1 MIKVERAQNLH
12 AVLCAEGDKS
22 ITIRAVL
29 LGALAKG
36 DTVIYNPL
44 LADDVLSAIKC
55 VKQLGA
61 KVAVSGNKMVVTGT
75 KKVNGGVVFNCKN
88 SGTLARLLIGAL
100 SGLGVE
106 ATVIGDR
113 SLSSRPME
121 RVCEPLRMRG
131 ARLKSTNG
139 FLPVKIEPSKIN
151 DFEYF
156 MPVDSAQVKSA
167 IILAGVTSGCKTLIH
182 EDNPTR
188 DHTEKML
195 IDFGA
200 NVKIDNGVI
209 AVENSTLI
217 GCKIEVPNDPSSAAF
232 YLALGLLLG
241 EVTSKEVMINPLRDG
256 FYRVLANAGAR
267 IEYNNIIHN
276 SFGIISDVTAY
287 KSPISYF
294 EIEKEEIPTLIDEI
308 PIIAIISAFNG
319 GCLIKGANELR
330 FKESD
335 RLKGIV
341 ELLILAG
348 GRAQII
354 GDNLKVEGG
363 LIPNFFEYQGDDH
376 RMVMCAYVLLSALNG
391 GILNGEKNAHISFP
405 TFFKRLESNK
415 LCLIGANLSTSLSG
429 KMHKHI
435 LSEIWSEN
443 FTYQMLS
450 LKEDEIGDFFKKST
464 YKAINA
470 TIPYKE
476 RLFLEVKEHSKDA
489 KICGCANYLLNN
501 KAHTTDG
508 EGLLLALKY
517 NGESVANKRVCVC
530 GMGGAGR
537 SIALALKKAGAI
549 VYVANRTTSKAVDF
563 CKRVQGIAL
572 YSNEECDIL
581 INATSNVSD
590 ILFEEQAVNQSV
602 TVIDINYNKECA
614 LINLAKKVGARH
626 YDGKDMLFFQAYICD
641 CIFTDAII
649 DEELAFNLYN
659 SYKVKYEN

>member
-22 ITIRAVL
+22 ITLRALL

-36 DTVIYNPL
+36 ETVIFNPL
-44 LADDVLSAIKC
+44 LADDILSGIEC

-61 KVAVSGNKMVVTGT
+61 NVVVSGNKMVVTGT

-100 SGLGVE
+100 AGLGIE
-106 ATVIGDR
+106 ATVVGDS
-113 SLSSRPME
+113 SLSKRPME
-121 RVCEPLRMRG
+121 RVCAPLRMRG
-131 ARLKSTNG
+131 ARLESTNG
-139 FLPVKIEPSKIN
+139 CLPVKIEPSKLS

-167 IILAGVTSGCKTLIH
+167 MILSGITAGCKTVIH
-182 EDNPTR
+182 EKNPTR

-195 IDFGA
+195 LDFGA

-209 AVENSTLI
+209 TVENSTLS
-217 GCKIEVPNDPSSAAF
+217 GCEIDVPNDPSSVAF
-232 YLALGLLLG
+232 YVAMGLLLG
-241 EVTSKEVMINPLRDG
+241 EVTSNGVMINPLRDG
-256 FYRVLANAGAR
+256 FYRVLVNAGAR
-267 IEYNNIIHN
+267 IEYTNIIHN
-276 SFGIISDVTAY
+276 SFGAISDVTAY

-294 EIEKEEIPTLIDEI
+294 EIEKDEIPTLIDEI
-308 PIIAIISAFNG
+308 PLIAIISAFNG
-319 GCLIKGANELR
+319 GCLIKGVNELR

-335 RLKGIV
+335 RLKGIF
-341 ELLILAG
+341 ELLTLAG
-348 GRAQII
+348 GRVQII
-354 GDNLKVEGG
+354 DDNLKVEGG
-363 LIPNFFEYQGDDH
+363 LTPNFFEYQSDDH
-376 RMVMCAYVLLSALNG
+376 RMVMCAYVLLTALNG
-391 GILNGEKNAHISFP
+391 GILKGEKSACISFP
-405 TFFKRLESNK
+405 TFFKRLEGNK
-415 LCLIGANLSTSLSG
+415 LCLIGENLSLSLSG

-435 LSEIWSEN
+435 LSRIWGEN

-450 LKEDEIGDFFKKST
+450 LKEDEVGDFLKKST

-476 RLFLEVKEHSKDA
+476 RLFLEAKEHSEDA
-489 KICGCANYLLNN
+489 KICSCANYLLNN
-501 KAHTTDG
+501 VAHTTDG

-517 NGESVANKRVCVC
+517 NGESVANKRVCVY

-549 VYVANRTTSKAVDF
+549 VYVANRTASKAVDF
-563 CKRVQGIAL
+563 CKRVQGITL

-590 ILFEEQAVNQSV
+590 SLFKEQTVNQSV
-602 TVIDINYNKECA
+602 TVIDINYNKVCA
-614 LINLAKKVGARH
+614 LINLAKKVGAKH

-641 CIFTDAII
+641 CLLTGENIVEKSGSD
-649 DEELAFNLYN
+649 LYN